1 MTFEE
6 FFIKK
11 KIDLERLKNA
21 EPALFEEF
29 RYDYAQ
35 MGEKSFDH
43 TKKFWFNRLRKIYHL
58 TPVIS
63 PDAQKP
69 AKSQLATQAEPL
81 SSPTIVE
88 KPLYSPRFKPR
99 IASQPKP
106 EDTPE
111 KAAKDSLAASEHP
124 VLDEGFSPKPPDT
137 QALSVSEDAAA
148 SEAPKPAYKPRFK
161 AAAMKKEADQPAES
175 TPAEEGQSNQSPPPA
190 KPAYKPRFQPGMVK
204 KAVPEGESPAQTD
217 EEQAGVPSPAGQE
230 TDKPAYKPRFKA
242 GIVKNDGDRTDKN
255 QTEEQTPDA
264 LQKPSVEPPA
274 KPAYKPRFKPGMTGK
289 PKPDDDSADKQE

>member
-124 VLDEGFSPKPPDT
+124 VLDEGFSFTGDLP
-137 QALSVSEDAAA
+137 
-148 SEAPKPAYKPRFK
+148 PRFMLSNEDRIAHQSWDRIYQHK
-161 AAAMKKEADQPAES
+161 ITRIFPAH
-175 TPAEEGQSNQSPPPA
+175 G
-190 KPAYKPRFQPGMVK
+190 G
-204 KAVPEGESPAQTD
+204 
-217 EEQAGVPSPAGQE
+217 
-230 TDKPAYKPRFKA
+230 
-242 GIVKNDGDRTDKN
+242 
-255 QTEEQTPDA
+255 
-264 LQKPSVEPPA
+264 
-274 KPAYKPRFKPGMTGK
+274 
-289 PKPDDDSADKQE
+289 